1 MAINEIG
8 SVGSLAP
15 TRSLFETLDK
25 QDQAG
30 SVTIP
35 FSDYLKQ
42 ALDSTNDLLVNS
54 EKLADDFAAGKTD
67 NIHEVTLAAEKAD
80 IALQFTLQIR
90 NKIMDA
96 YSEIMRM
103 QI

>member
-8 SVGSLAP
+8 TIGSLKP
-15 TRSLFETLDK
+15 TRSLFDTLEKLNSDTSI
-25 QDQAG
+25 
-30 SVTIP
+30 SVP

-42 ALDSTNDLLVNS
+42 ALNNTNDLLI
-54 EKLADDFAAGKTD
+54 EADTLADNFAAGKTD
-67 NIHEVTLAAEKAD
+67 NIHQVALAAEKAD
-80 IALQFTLQIR
+80 IALQFTMQIR